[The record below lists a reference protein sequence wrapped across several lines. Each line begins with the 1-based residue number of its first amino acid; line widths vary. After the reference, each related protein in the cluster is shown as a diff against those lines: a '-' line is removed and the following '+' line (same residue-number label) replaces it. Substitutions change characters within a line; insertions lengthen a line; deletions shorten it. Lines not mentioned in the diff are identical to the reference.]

1 MLRRAGSLA
10 MIWAVMA
17 SAAPVPVAPVAITPA
32 PIAPEIVAWAFP
44 GQRPAPPA
52 GGWDRTALRTL
63 PGSTAHFTE
72 AQLHDLD
79 HAVDWRPASHPPMPG
94 AVAQGRAPG
103 VHACGYCHLPD
114 GSGRTENASLAG
126 LPRDYIVEQVAA
138 FANGTRR
145 AAVPGSAPA
154 AMMAEVARNARPDE
168 IAAAADYFS
177 RLHYTR
183 RIRVVETATVPAPTI
198 KGFVLVAE
206 PGSRREPIGQRVI
219 ETPDNFDYFEMRDS
233 AAGYTAYVPP
243 GSLARGAAVV
253 ERVGCPACHGAG
265 MKAWGAGRSP
275 TYIYRQLLAFQTG
288 ARHNSEAAPMTAVSR
303 QLTTPDMIAVA
314 AYWASLEP

>member
-1 MLRRAGSLA
+1 MRRRTGSLTI
-10 MIWAVMA
+10 IWALTA
-17 SAAPVPVAPVAITPA
+17 SAAPVPSAPA
-32 PIAPEIVAWAFP
+32 PIAAVSPEIVAWAYP
-44 GQRPAPPA
+44 GQRPLPPL
-52 GGWDRTALRTL
+52 GGWDRTALHSL
-63 PGSTAHFTE
+63 PGSSARFTE

-79 HAVDWRPASHPPMPG
+79 RAADWLPASHPPMP
-94 AVAQGRAPG
+94 AVVAQGRAPG
-103 VHACGYCHLPD
+103 LHACGSCHLPD
-114 GSGRTENASLAG
+114 GAGRTENASLAG
-126 LPRDYIVEQVAA
+126 LQRAYIVEQLAA

-183 RIRVVETATVPAPTI
+183 RIRVVETATVPVPKTQ
-198 KGFVLVAE
+198 GFVLVAQT
-206 PGSRREPIGQRVI
+206 GSRREPIGERII
-219 ETPDNFDYFEMRDS
+219 ETPDDLARFEQRDGT
-233 AAGYTAYVPP
+233 AGYTAYVPP
-243 GSLARGAAVV
+243 GSLMRGAAVV

-275 TYIYRQLLAFQTG
+275 SYIFRQLLAFQTG
-288 ARHNSEAAPMTAVSR
+288 ARHNAEAAPMTAVSR
-303 QLTTPDMIAVA
+303 QLTTPEMIAVA